1 MKVTIKEEAKNV
13 MFSSKKDSS
22 KVKNT
27 LLQWILQN
35 ILENQTFQ
43 KIAKLFAYSHRILIF
58 MYIFGYFFQKG
69 HFKGFS
75 KKSAHRQKILGGGA
89 HEPSAPPAPEDLF
102 NSASYSLFYERW
114 RWNWMIK
121 VLLEFAL
128 ECPCVYYASALLRS
142 RLHLVRDGAAGK
154 EFDIAM

>member
-43 KIAKLFAYSHRILIF
+43 KIAKLFAYPHRILIF

-69 HFKGFS
+69 HFEGFS
-75 KKSAHRQKILGGGA
+75 KKSAHRQKILGGGGGA
-89 HEPSAPPAPEDLF
+89 DDPSAPPTPEGLF
-102 NSASYSLFYERW
+102 NSASYSLFYER
-114 RWNWMIK
+114 
-121 VLLEFAL
+121 
-128 ECPCVYYASALLRS
+128 
-142 RLHLVRDGAAGK
+142 
-154 EFDIAM
+154 